1 MQKMNS
7 LLVLAK
13 KILPFSFINI
23 LRRIRD
29 FYQWDIYY
37 QKSWSQEGE
46 DLILSRYFEN
56 IKTKGFYVDVG
67 AHHPLR
73 FSNTYK
79 FYKQGWHGINIDA
92 MPGSMDLFNK
102 LRPRD
107 INLEKAVSDSRQI
120 MTYYAFNEPA
130 FNGFSKDNSEQQKD
144 INGLKILFRKEMK
157 TVTLAEILDSYMPKG
172 VTIDFMSIDIEG
184 LDFSALRSNDFTK
197 YRPTVILIEILKSS
211 LDILATTDISI
222 FLTRLDYSTFAK
234 TVNTVF
240 FIDNKFYKEKFGQA
254 RCGRH

>member
-7 LLVLAK
+7 LLALAK
-13 KILPFSFINI
+13 KILPLPFINM

-56 IKTKGFYVDVG
+56 VKTNGFYVDVG

-92 MPGSMDLFNK
+92 MPGSMNLFDR
-102 LRPRD
+102 LRSRD
-107 INLEKAVSDSRQI
+107 INLEKAVSDSKQM

-130 FNGFSKDNSEQQKD
+130 LNGFSKELTEHRDGQANNKVIFKKNIETS
-144 INGLKILFRKEMK
+144 
-157 TVTLAEILDSYMPKG
+157 TLEEILDQYMPKDQH
-172 VTIDFMSIDIEG
+172 IDFLSVDVEG
-184 LDFSALRSNDFTK
+184 LDFAVLKSNNWVK
-197 YRPTVILIEILKSS
+197 YSPDLILIEICGST
-211 LDILATTDISI
+211 LDELLNNEVTI
-222 FLTRLDYSTFAK
+222 FLRQFGYTIYAK
-234 TVNTVF
+234 CVNTVIF
-240 FIDNKFYKEKFGQA
+240 EK
-254 RCGRH
+254 RL

>member
-1 MQKMNS
+1 
-7 LLVLAK
+7 
-13 KILPFSFINI
+13 
-23 LRRIRD
+23 
-29 FYQWDIYY
+29 
-37 QKSWSQEGE
+37 
-46 DLILSRYFEN
+46 
-56 IKTKGFYVDVG
+56 
-67 AHHPLR
+67 
-73 FSNTYK
+73 
-79 FYKQGWHGINIDA
+79 
-92 MPGSMDLFNK
+92 
-102 LRPRD
+102 
-107 INLEKAVSDSRQI
+107 